1 MEKMG
6 LIEREGK
13 ALFLK
18 PLLSTTALLITF
30 QGEKEAFTL
39 AINEKGEMEKYS
51 PVEKAHSRVLSFTK
65 KGESSKKNTLFTPF
79 PTYMIRLNKILWIK
93 GGFDIFLG
101 K

>member
-6 LIEREGK
+6 LIEREDK

-39 AINEKGEMEKYS
+39 AINEKGEMEKS
-51 PVEKAHSRVLSFTK
+51 SLAEKAHLTFLESKARLLTFFTAIFHC
-65 KGESSKKNTLFTPF
+65 SISYSAALF
-79 PTYMIRLNKILWIK
+79 K
-93 GGFDIFLG
+93 
-101 K
+101 

>member
-1 MEKMG
+1 MTNLQEVIQLEKMG

-39 AINEKGEMEKYS
+39 AINENGKW
-51 PVEKAHSRVLSFTK
+51 
-65 KGESSKKNTLFTPF
+65 KN
-79 PTYMIRLNKILWIK
+79 IL
-93 GGFDIFLG
+93 L
-101 K
+101 